1 MGIVTDP
8 QHPDYTIY
16 GFDCMHAFD
25 IAPIQPKVLLPL
37 IKEMGGKY
45 RTKEYARNQCLLL
58 AAQLKRI
65 ESSVINSKK

>member
-1 MGIVTDP
+1 
-8 QHPDYTIY
+8 
-16 GFDCMHAFD
+16 
-25 IAPIQPKVLLPL
+25 
-37 IKEMGGKY
+37 MGGKY